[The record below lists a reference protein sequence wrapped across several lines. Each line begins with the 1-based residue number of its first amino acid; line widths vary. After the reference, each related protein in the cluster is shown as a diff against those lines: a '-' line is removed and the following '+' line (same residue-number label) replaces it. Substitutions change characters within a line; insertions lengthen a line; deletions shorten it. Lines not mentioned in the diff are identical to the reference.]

1 MKNRK
6 LIFKGVTIRPKSTK
20 KIRRPWN
27 DISKELK
34 ENNCQP
40 RFSFPVNIKNEGE
53 MYFLAEAERIH
64 HQQIHTKGILKK
76 KSRKIRNEFEQ
87 NEEN

>member
-1 MKNRK
+1 MTELQKTKGFKLLDLIVKNRK
-6 LIFKGVTIRPKSTK
+6 LTFRGVTIRPKATK

-40 RFSFPVNIKNEGE
+40 RFLFSVNIKNEGE
-53 MYFLAEAERIH
+53 MYFLTEAEGIH
-64 HQQIHTKGILKK
+64 HQ
-76 KSRKIRNEFEQ
+76 
-87 NEEN
+87 